1 MFKLIETGFNGLLL
15 FEPVVFNDDR
25 GYFFESYNAA
35 KFAEIG
41 ITTNFVQDNES
52 KSKYG
57 VIRGLHYQLNP
68 YAQTK
73 LVRVVQGR
81 IIDIAL
87 DLRRDSQTFGS
98 YYAVELSDNN
108 KRQFYIP
115 KGFAHGFSVIS
126 EMAIVNYKCDN
137 LYSKESERG
146 INPLDVDL
154 NIDWQIQKS
163 NQIISGKDINSPDFN
178 NVDYFF

>member
-15 FEPVVFNDDR
+15 VEPVVFNDDR

-35 KFAEIG
+35 KFAELG
-41 ITTNFVQDNES
+41 ISTNFVQDNES

-126 EMAIVNYKCDN
+126 EIAIVNYKCDN
-137 LYSKESERG
+137 FYSKESERG
-146 INPLDVDL
+146 INPLDADL